1 MKKRIIIAFLL
12 LASCEPLPGEKDI
25 NYQALSPDLTKFSSR
40 PSVPNML
47 PVRQQ
52 LEQEK
57 KNIQSQ
63 YVSSSH

>member
-1 MKKRIIIAFLL
+1 MKKRIIAFLL
-12 LASCEPLPGEKDI
+12 LTSCEPLPGEKDI
-25 NYQALSPDLTKFSSR
+25 NYQALPPDLTEFPSK
-40 PSVPNML
+40 PSVPDML

-57 KNIQSQ
+57 KDIQSQ